1 VSRPG
6 YDAELSNLLAE
17 LEPVSFWFRARNRLV
32 VSLLRRHFPALGS
45 LLDVGCG
52 NGFALAAIRE
62 AFPDARLVGVD
73 FVEEALET
81 ARTRVPDAELHRL
94 DVLELPFEDEFDV
107 VSALDVLEHL
117 DDDEAALRRMRVA
130 LRPGGG
136 ALVLVPQ
143 HRWLWSGADEIAH
156 HRRRYRRSD
165 LLESVR
171 RAGLEVSFVSS
182 FVTSL
187 LPAMALSR
195 ILSRGTFGAREL
207 RRGLV
212 PGPLNGPFERLLDA
226 ERQLVAGRGVSLPAG
241 GSLLV
246 IARRPR

>member
-1 VSRPG
+1 MSRPG

-17 LEPVSFWFRARNRLV
+17 LEPMSFWFRARNRLV

-52 NGFALAAIRE
+52 NGFVLAAIRE
-62 AFPDARLVGVD
+62 TFPDARLVGVD
-73 FVEEALET
+73 DVEEALVT
-81 ARTRVPDAELHRL
+81 ARVRVPDAELLRL

-107 VSALDVLEHL
+107 VCALDVLEHL
-117 DDDEAALRRMRVA
+117 DDDEAALVRMRAA

-143 HRWLWSGADEIAH
+143 HRWLWSGADELAH
-156 HRRRYRRSD
+156 HRRRYRRPD
-165 LLESVR
+165 LLEVVR
-171 RAGLEVSFVSS
+171 RAGLEVTFVSS

-187 LPAMALSR
+187 LPAMLLSR
-195 ILSRGTFGAREL
+195 VVSRGTFGAREL

-212 PGPLNGPFERLLDA
+212 PSALNRPFERLLDV
-226 ERQLVAGRGVSLPAG
+226 ERRLVAGRGVSLPAG

-246 IARRPR
+246 VATRPR